1 MSFRLR
7 LASRD
12 RCRLLNYGDG
22 ERGAPGLL
30 DSVVMT
36 RWEHLA
42 GASPTCQWCRLCAG
56 RTRVVEGD
64 DLFVGLCVS
73 LVDSGVE
80 GLVVVLALIRVRMV
94 GWTVPR

>member
-7 LASRD
+7 TASRE

-42 GASPTCQWCRLCAG
+42 GASPTRKWCRLATG
-56 RTRVVEGD
+56 QMRIVEGD
-64 DLFVGLCVS
+64 GLFVGLHVP
-73 LVDSGVE
+73 LVDSGLE
-80 GLVVVLALIRVRMV
+80 GLVVVLVLIRVRMV
-94 GWTVPR
+94 GWIVPR